1 MKINIINKKGDW
13 NFPWTS
19 ALKQSVKNS
28 INNINVGEHLLLE
41 TNEFKVW
48 SIHLPTGKSLPF
60 HKHNKPY
67 FYTIKNEGKSRSFY
81 ADGTVTETE
90 YNKNDIKHFD
100 DLSEENFFIHNLE
113 NIGKTTLIFTTVEF
127 SRRATAK

>member
-1 MKINIINKKGDW
+1 MKIRIIHQKGDW
-13 NFPWTS
+13 NFPWTKE
-19 ALKQSVKNS
+19 LKNTLKN
-28 INNINVGEHLLLE
+28 NTDNTYVGERLLLE

-48 SIHLPTGKSLPF
+48 DIHLPVGESLPF

-81 ADGTVTETE
+81 ADGTITETDYE
-90 YNKNDIKHFD
+90 ANDIKHFD

-113 NIGKTTLIFTTVEF
+113 NIGETTLVFTTVEF
-127 SRRATAK
+127 KKDEI

>member
-1 MKINIINKKGDW
+1 MKIKTINKKGNW
-13 NFPWTS
+13 NFPWTEE
-19 ALKQSVKNS
+19 LKDAIENS
-28 INNINVGEHLLLE
+28 TNNTIVGEQLLLE

-48 SIHLPTGKSLPF
+48 SIYLPVGESLPF

-81 ADGTVTETE
+81 VDGAVIETE
-90 YNKNDIKHFD
+90 YNKNDIKHFN

-113 NIGKTTLIFTTVEF
+113 NIGKTTLIFTTVEL
-127 SRRATAK
+127 KK